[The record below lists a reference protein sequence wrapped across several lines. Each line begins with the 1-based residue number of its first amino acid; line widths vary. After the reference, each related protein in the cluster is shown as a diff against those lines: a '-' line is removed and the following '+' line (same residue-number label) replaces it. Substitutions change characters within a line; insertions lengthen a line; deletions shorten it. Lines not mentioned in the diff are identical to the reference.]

1 MASSLLSLFP
11 PLPSLLF
18 LFQPPLCFALS
29 TSIQLIF
36 NMFYRLPSLRYR
48 ASLNMPSFTT
58 MVQEYMPIHH
68 LMNDEQRFSHVIRLS
83 LDYFEG
89 NEEEEH
95 SLHTPDTSST
105 STWTSSS
112 IDTSTNTSNDEDLNK
127 EEPDVWELQS
137 ILTAL
142 RIAIWGRQ
150 CVLTTPSARDVVPFG
165 VHSRL
170 TSIVIDLARHSQ
182 NQRKPAARTSA
193 H

>member
-1 MASSLLSLFP
+1 
-11 PLPSLLF
+11 LLF
-18 LFQPPLCFALS
+18 LFQPPLRFALS

>member
-1 MASSLLSLFP
+1 
-11 PLPSLLF
+11 
-18 LFQPPLCFALS
+18 
-29 TSIQLIF
+29 
-36 NMFYRLPSLRYR
+36 MFYRLPSLRYR

-95 SLHTPDTSST
+95 SLHTVRSHSFASCWGIEELINPQPDTSST

-127 EEPDVWELQS
+127 EEPDVWEVSPFFGSQS
-137 ILTAL
+137 L
-142 RIAIWGRQ
+142 
-150 CVLTTPSARDVVPFG
+150 
-165 VHSRL
+165 
-170 TSIVIDLARHSQ
+170 
-182 NQRKPAARTSA
+182 
-193 H
+193 